1 MKNGEETNLRSQM
14 LGIGSYGAQG
24 FGGGLKENVI
34 DHLLVLV
41 SDRGNLI
48 RDGEDDM
55 EILAVENL
63 RLSVFYPVC
72 AGERLTLGAMTIPAG
87 PVADTLLTACITLF
101 DLSSE
106 SRRPAYLDGGHDAS
120 LRCGHRRTVLV
131 SIGLAVAAEDV
142 RHFQLRAIHSPELR
156 KTEESKAWD
165 QRRLYEARGRVD
177 LMSNRPCWWRSSG
190 IVRSSPDYGGRE
202 EVEYFEHL
210 CRIQVDERQIHVAE
224 NEA

>member
-1 MKNGEETNLRSQM
+1 MEVKVLAPGVEDGEEAEFRAQVF
-14 LGIGSYGAQG
+14 GIAADGEQRFRGGS
-24 FGGGLKENVI
+24 EEDVV
-34 DHLLVLV
+34 DHLLVVESQL
-41 SDRGNLI
+41 RNLL

-156 KTEESKAWD
+156 KTEESQAWD
-165 QRRLYEARGRVD
+165 QRRTDEAAGRVD
-177 LMSNRPCWWRSSG
+177 WMSSRPCW
-190 IVRSSPDYGGRE
+190 
-202 EVEYFEHL
+202 
-210 CRIQVDERQIHVAE
+210 
-224 NEA
+224 